1 VGKERLILFAAALNL
16 AIAGAACS
24 SARGNEEAGDG
35 RASGSGETMTVAGCL
50 TGSPDGRFALTAT
63 PDATVAAAERAV
75 SDERTT
81 HIYTLIGGTDLQSHV
96 GKRVEVVGT
105 ISGREQEI
113 DHDAKKKTEATP
125 AAGGGEK
132 PSVTTK
138 EEVEVEAR
146 QLHVQQVRPLDGN
159 CKLTP

>member
-1 VGKERLILFAAALNL
+1 MGKGQLIIFAAALNL

-24 SARGNEEAGDG
+24 SARGNEEGGEG

-50 TGSPDGRFALTAT
+50 TSSPDGRFALTAT

-81 HIYTLIGGTDLQSHV
+81 HVYTLVGGTDMQSHL
-96 GKRVEVVGT
+96 GKRVEVIGT
-105 ISGREQEI
+105 VSGREQEI
-113 DHDAKKKTEATP
+113 DHDAKKKTETTP
-125 AAGGGEK
+125 TAGGDEK
-132 PSVTTK
+132 PVVTTK

-146 QLHVQQVRPLDGN
+146 QLHVQQVRAIDGN
-159 CKLTP
+159 CTLTQ